1 MTDREREHG
10 APGPWWVAPFAAI
23 TYVALVVCAFGFISL
38 LADLDVVTDPDAG
51 PLTGPLMVVV
61 AALVV
66 LWAIIR
72 ETRRT
77 PVRVSV
83 GSAVLAGLLA
93 WLAYGVSGGIF
104 DAVASRDGA
113 DAAAFA
119 VTTLT
124 GPFSV
129 TVGVLALVI
138 VLAAAAVATSSTG
151 GRPTPRWPWE
161 HGGI

>member
-1 MTDREREHG
+1 MTGDADG
-10 APGPWWVAPFAAI
+10 ARGPWWIAPFAAV

-61 AALVV
+61 ATIVV
-66 LWAIIR
+66 LWGIIR

-77 PVRVSV
+77 PLRVSV

-93 WLAYGVSGGIF
+93 WLAYGVSGGVF
-104 DAVASRDGA
+104 DAIASRDGA

-138 VLAAAAVATSSTG
+138 VFAAAAVATSSTG
-151 GRPTPRWPWE
+151 RRPTPRWPWE
-161 HGGI
+161 HDAR